1 MQKARHPVDV
11 RSDMLGGGWRRKKEM
26 ANFYYRL
33 GTHEA
38 ATQNTVP
45 EHFCQCF
52 VEVLLPRSD
61 GGAEQR
67 PLRRLGQFPEL

>member
-1 MQKARHPVDV
+1 
-11 RSDMLGGGWRRKKEM
+11 M

-45 EHFCQCF
+45 EHFCRCF